1 MDETSMSESFSKL
14 INAQTEF
21 MNETYLSLNE
31 SITASFNTLVESLA
45 DLYKTSRLLGKKL
58 SEETSN
64 SINKYETKR
73 LRAFGRFR
81 INLDST
87 MRGVKEDILRGIRT
101 KLGFTPTGEPIF
113 TESTDIPDVP
123 SAVYIAETFANTREL
138 INRGFKKIEN
148 ETKEILDDKK
158 RVYFDT
164 INSLSSETQTEISS
178 FFNKHTQELTQKKV
192 LLDSLLNQF
201 QNKLAMVNKTTS
213 LVFEKLISDIVAM
226 FEQKQSEIEVSF
238 KYIVSDHFKEGSK
251 ITSDSV
257 QALKDLSL
265 LFDSEFE
272 EIKSENR
279 KDKFNKISGLLDS
292 DIKNFNQRA
301 KEINQIFRTDV
312 KSVKQHNKRVMSDI
326 SNLSDIQKKIE
337 VELTKC
343 RNLAKTDSVSLETS
357 LQELSQLNT
366 RLSLTIEEIKEKNI
380 DLSKNFEKRVSLA
393 DQLIVKQEKQLTQIT
408 AKEKELDKF
417 LWQTYVNQVN
427 NLYQRVK
434 SSFQNRLQ
442 KIGIELSELHFDF
455 EHKLNELN
463 EKTMLDIHSY
473 FSQSKEEVN
482 KKLLERRDAW
492 EEKYDLF
499 NTEIINLSK
508 TIQDEIVNM
517 IEENRNLVSKQN
529 ALIDGSINKIANS
542 IQIDLTQLFNELRVL
557 FEEMAISILNL
568 VNNLESKLGEEY
580 EIILD
585 YFEKTKETTLG
596 TAKTIL
602 DDLSSY
608 TKNMVD
614 SIWTTV
620 LKELNALQEYTN
632 SSTLAKKIKN
642 IIRET
647 NVKVEQNVENRNKE
661 AKDMIDIFSNSI
673 KVTFEELKN
682 RLSDDFTSLE
692 KEIVQTMESDDNF
705 LKKR

>member
-1 MDETSMSESFSKL
+1 MSESFSKL